1 MIDQLTEHCKHI
13 LQRNVK
19 FMLNDKKV
27 LRRGKLLLFNTHDF
41 YITFTLL
48 TPKNQQKVYEI
59 FYPYTCAHDMDRKRV
74 ELSYKIHDM
83 CSDPAVRELLSN
95 LPSDSAHAFYD
106 NTVSIY
112 YDV

>member
-1 MIDQLTEHCKHI
+1 MIDQLTENCKHI

-19 FMLNDKKV
+19 FMLNDKKI

-48 TPKNQQKVYEI
+48 TNKNQQKVYEI
-59 FYPYTCAHDMDRKRV
+59 FYPYVCDIDMNRKRI
-74 ELSYKIHDM
+74 ELSYRITDM
-83 CSDPAVRELLSN
+83 CSDPVVQELLEE
-95 LPSDSAHAFYD
+95 LTTDDCHAFH
-106 NTVSIY
+106 NSIISIY

>member
-1 MIDQLTEHCKHI
+1 MINQLTEHCKHI

-19 FMLNDKKV
+19 FMLNDKKI

-48 TPKNQQKVYEI
+48 TNKNQQKVYEI
-59 FYPYTCAHDMDRKRV
+59 FYPYACEHDMDRKRV
-74 ELSYKIHDM
+74 ELSYKIADM
-83 CSDPAVRELLSN
+83 CNDPVVQELLQDIS
-95 LPSDSAHAFYD
+95 SDDSHVFHD
-106 NTVSIY
+106 SVISIY